1 MQVFLQSLRVVSAVE
16 YSDHVCYTP
25 FEMKIILAGYNI
37 DLSLISKLPEGGDPA
52 TPETLSAAYARIS
65 RDPRPINE
73 LRSDALEDVRKAR
86 KSNTNIVF
94 GLGHSSVA
102 EHAVF
107 NFDLI
112 GISRLAA
119 EAVESHR
126 LNSYTEKSQRYIK
139 LNRDYIVPEEIEKAG
154 LADEFTSMVNHQF
167 EAYSRLLEKL
177 LPYFREKYPH
187 SAEDKKS
194 IAQVEGLAKEDARY
208 ALPLATTSQLG
219 MTVNARNLEYLISRL
234 AGDPLAENRQIS
246 NVLYEHAVGIAP
258 SLIKYVKPGQIYV
271 NDSAP
276 AGCIRGIEPVSAEP
290 APPTEPVKLL
300 KYDPDAEA
308 VVIAALNAKSPG
320 GFDEAMRKAIAMKK
334 EERMEFFRNRLQ
346 GLSQWDRIP
355 REFELA
361 DFTFEL
367 IISSSCFAQLKRHR
381 MATLIP
387 YKYDTSLGFT
397 VPDSV
402 KETGMEELL
411 LRAVERAEKLY
422 RKMTKTD
429 PSAANYALT
438 NAHRRKAVIKMN
450 ARELYHFSRLREDK
464 HSQWDIRLI
473 ASGMMNR
480 VRQIMPALFI
490 LACGKNKFSELFDSI
505 YPDMQIVA
513 SSDEKR

>member
-1 MQVFLQSLRVVSAVE
+1 
-16 YSDHVCYTP
+16 
-25 FEMKIILAGYNI
+25 MKIILAGYNI
-37 DLSLISKLPEGGDPA
+37 DLSLINKLPEGGDPA

-73 LRSDALEDVRKAR
+73 LRSDALEDVKKAR

-119 EAVESHR
+119 EAIESHR

-154 LADEFTSMVNHQF
+154 LADEFNSMVNLQF
-167 EAYSRLLEKL
+167 DAYSRLLEKL

-187 SAEDKKS
+187 SMEDKKS
-194 IAQVEGLAKEDARY
+194 IARVEGLAKEDARY

-246 NVLYEHAVGIAP
+246 NVLYENAVGVAP
-258 SLIKYVKPGQIYV
+258 SLIKYVKPGQIY
-271 NDSAP
+271 SAGS
-276 AGCIRGIEPVSAEP
+276 AATSVTRDIEYNPVPSAES
-290 APPTEPVKLL
+290 VKLL
-300 KYDPDAEA
+300 KYDPDSEA
-308 VVIAALNAKSPG
+308 VVIAALNAEPSG
-320 GFDEAMRKAIAMKK
+320 GFDEAMRKAMAMKK
-334 EERMEFFRNRLQ
+334 EERMEFFRKRLR
-346 GLSQWDRIP
+346 GLGQWDRLP

-367 IISSSCFAQLKRHR
+367 IVSSSCFAQLKRHR

-387 YKYDTSLGFT
+387 YKYDISLGTT

-402 KETGMEELL
+402 KETGTEELL
-411 LRAVERAEKLY
+411 LRAVEKAEKLY
-422 RKMTKTD
+422 RKMTKAD
-429 PSAANYALT
+429 SSAANYALT
-438 NAHRRKAVIKMN
+438 NAHRRKVLMKLN
-450 ARELYHFSRLREDK
+450 ARELYHFSRLREDE

-473 ASGMMNR
+473 ACGMMNK

-505 YPDMQIVA
+505 YPA
-513 SSDEKR
+513 K

>member
-1 MQVFLQSLRVVSAVE
+1 
-16 YSDHVCYTP
+16 
-25 FEMKIILAGYNI
+25 MKIILAGYNI
-37 DLSLISKLPEGGDPA
+37 DHSLISKLPEGGDPA
-52 TPETLSAAYARIS
+52 TPETLSAAYSRIS
-65 RDPRPINE
+65 RDPRPIDE
-73 LRSDALEDVRKAR
+73 LRSDALEDVKKAR

-112 GISRLAA
+112 GISRLAV
-119 EAVESHR
+119 EAIESHR

-154 LADEFTSMVNHQF
+154 LAEEFNSMVNLQF
-167 EAYSRLLEKL
+167 DAYSRLLERL

-187 SAEDKKS
+187 SADDKKS
-194 IAQVEGLAKEDARY
+194 IARVEGLAKEDARY

-246 NVLYEHAVGIAP
+246 SALYEHAVGIAP
-258 SLIKYVKPGQIYV
+258 SLIKYIEPDRIYS
-271 NDSAP
+271 NDSASSMETAGGNSNTLQPPP
-276 AGCIRGIEPVSAEP
+276 ASEFVR
-290 APPTEPVKLL
+290 LL
-300 KYDPDAEA
+300 KYDPEAEA
-308 VVIAALNAKSPG
+308 VIIAALSAESSG

-346 GLSQWDRIP
+346 GLSQWDRVP

-402 KETGMEELL
+402 KETGTEDIL
-411 LRAVERAEKLY
+411 LRAVEKAEKLY
-422 RKMTKTD
+422 RKMIKTD

-438 NAHRRKAVIKMN
+438 NAHRRKVLMKMN
-450 ARELYHFSRLREDK
+450 ARELYHFSRLREDE
-464 HSQWDIRLI
+464 HSQWDIRRI
-473 ASGMMNR
+473 ACGMMNR
-480 VRQIMPALFI
+480 VRQVMPALFI
-490 LACGKNKFSELFDSI
+490 LACGKDRFSGLFDSI
-505 YPDMQIVA
+505 YPATLIAA
-513 SSDEKR
+513 SPDEKR